1 MFPRFLV
8 VRFLCVSIQQ
18 NVPVT
23 NFVGVGCPRQMAVA
37 KAERTIIMTIKEK
50 NSFYK
55 DFSNRKSYNDIPCK
69 PREVLVPVVL
79 DEEMKKTLE
88 PMGLNKKNAEK
99 WKFPY
104 ASEKVTVVFVP
115 VAEEKKDVSMKLFNR
130 QVSDYLGRNT
140 KDEWDELLS
149 TDKFLEDAEDEEGTG
164 FDPTGSSVR
173 EDFELLKTMIFDLI
187 EEAKQM
193 NPKYGRVLELLAADY
208 DKGEIVSELKLG
220 KSQGYDII
228 KKAQAFAKELYN
240 R

>member
-1 MFPRFLV
+1 
-8 VRFLCVSIQQ
+8 
-18 NVPVT
+18 
-23 NFVGVGCPRQMAVA
+23 MAVA
-37 KAERTIIMTIKEK
+37 KAERTTIMTIKEK
-50 NSFYK
+50 NNFYK
-55 DFSNRKSYNDIPCK
+55 DFSNRKPYNDIPC
-69 PREVLVPVVL
+69 RSGEVLVPVVL

-88 PMGLNKKNAEK
+88 PMGLNKENAEK

-104 ASEKVTVVFVP
+104 ASEKVTVVFIP
-115 VAEEKKDVSMKLFNR
+115 IEEAKKEVSMKLFNK

-149 TDKFLEDAEDEEGTG
+149 TDKFLEDAAGEDGAG
-164 FDPTGSSVR
+164 FDPTGSTVK

-187 EEAKQM
+187 EEAKEM
-193 NPKYGRVLELLAADY
+193 NPKYGRVLELLATDH

-220 KSQGYDII
+220 KSQGYDVI

>member
-1 MFPRFLV
+1 
-8 VRFLCVSIQQ
+8 
-18 NVPVT
+18 
-23 NFVGVGCPRQMAVA
+23 
-37 KAERTIIMTIKEK
+37 MTIKEK
-50 NSFYK
+50 NNFYN
-55 DFSNRKSYNDIPCK
+55 DYSNRKPYNDIPCK

-88 PMGLNKKNAEK
+88 PMGLNKENAEK

-104 ASEKVTVVFVP
+104 ASEKVTVVFIP
-115 VAEEKKDVSMKLFNR
+115 VEEEKKEVSMKLFNK
-130 QVSDYLGRNT
+130 QVRDYLGRNT

-149 TDKFLEDAEDEEGTG
+149 IDKFLEDAEEEDGAG
-164 FDPTGSSVR
+164 FDPTGSTIR
-173 EDFELLKTMIFDLI
+173 EDFELLKTMIFELI
-187 EEAKQM
+187 EEAKGM

-220 KSQGYDII
+220 KSQGYDVI

>member
-1 MFPRFLV
+1 M
-8 VRFLCVSIQQ
+8 
-18 NVPVT
+18 
-23 NFVGVGCPRQMAVA
+23 
-37 KAERTIIMTIKEK
+37 KEK
-50 NSFYK
+50 NNHYRE
-55 DFSNRKSYNDIPCK
+55 FSNRKSFNDIPC
-69 PREVLVPVVL
+69 RTGEVLVPVVL

-88 PMGLNKKNAEK
+88 PMGLNKENAEK

-104 ASEKVTVVFVP
+104 ASEKVTVVFIP
-115 VAEEKKDVSMKLFNR
+115 VEGAKKEVSMKLFNK

-149 TDKFLEDAEDEEGTG
+149 TDKFLEDAEDEEIKG
-164 FDPTGSSVR
+164 FDPTGSTVR

-187 EEAKQM
+187 EEAKIM
-193 NPKYGRVLELLAADY
+193 NPKYGRVLELLATDH

-220 KSQGYDII
+220 KSQGYDVI

>member
-1 MFPRFLV
+1 
-8 VRFLCVSIQQ
+8 
-18 NVPVT
+18 
-23 NFVGVGCPRQMAVA
+23 
-37 KAERTIIMTIKEK
+37 MTSKEK
-50 NSFYK
+50 NNYYK
-55 DFSNRKSYNDIPCK
+55 DFSNRKPYNDIPCK
-69 PREVLVPVVL
+69 SGEVLVPVVL

-88 PMGLNKKNAEK
+88 PMGLNKENAEK

-104 ASEKVTVVFVP
+104 ASEKITVVFIP
-115 VAEEKKDVSMKLFNR
+115 VEAAKKEVSMKIFNK
-130 QVSDYLGRNT
+130 QVSDYLSRNT

-149 TDKFLEDAEDEEGTG
+149 VDKFLEGAEEEDGAG
-164 FDPTGSSVR
+164 FDPTGLLVR

-187 EEAKQM
+187 EEAKEM

-220 KSQGYDII
+220 KSQGYDVI